1 MSLEFKRNNIC
12 SLDEAN
18 TFLSKYIHK
27 FNKQFAVEPE
37 NAECAFRPVP
47 AGLCIDHILCIVQQ
61 RTFDNGGVFSFYS
74 KHFKVV
80 QSKGLPPLPKRARVD
95 VLFSPNFD
103 VKVSYKGA
111 IYDTVP
117 YVKPQKVQEKPASKE
132 RKIWSPPDSH
142 YYKYGHRL
150 TKKIVFTESDQE
162 ILEMLENIFLSK
174 MA

>member
-1 MSLEFKRNNIC
+1 M
-12 SLDEAN
+12 
-18 TFLSKYIHK
+18 
-27 FNKQFAVEPE
+27 
-37 NAECAFRPVP
+37 
-47 AGLCIDHILCIVQQ
+47 
-61 RTFDNGGVFSFYS
+61 
-74 KHFKVV
+74 
-80 QSKGLPPLPKRARVD
+80 
-95 VLFSPNFD
+95 LFSPNFD